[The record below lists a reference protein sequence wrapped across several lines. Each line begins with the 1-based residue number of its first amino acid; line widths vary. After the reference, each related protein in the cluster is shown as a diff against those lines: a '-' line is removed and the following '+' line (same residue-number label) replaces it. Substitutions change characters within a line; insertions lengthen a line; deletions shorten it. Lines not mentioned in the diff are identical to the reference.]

1 VSEEYL
7 DQEWANTSAM
17 LKDPDWVP
25 ESDFIYLKGVGGT
38 PAKRLISDQTFF
50 EVDNGE
56 ILEGNFS
63 RQLRLAESTALLK
76 RAFAFLYLMRFRSLM
91 IALYENNSFCFWS
104 LTCWSSEF
112 HHGTLAV

>member
-7 DQEWANTSAM
+7 DQDRANTSAM
-17 LKDPDWVP
+17 LKDLDWVP
-25 ESDFIYLKGVGGT
+25 EWDFIYLKGVGGT
-38 PAKRLISDQTFF
+38 FF
-50 EVDNGE
+50 EMDNGE
-56 ILEGNFS
+56 ILEVHFS

-91 IALYENNSFCFWS
+91 IALYEKNSCCFWS
-104 LTCWSSEF
+104 LSCWSYEF